1 MLEEVNKKDTNT
13 NIPSTSGLR
22 KDQKSS
28 ARQTQLSTF
37 FMTDEITVTM
47 TPGKF
52 KNLIIQMVVQ
62 NSVAVTFFS
71 QPAFL
76 GLNGEMA
83 RKLGV
88 SLDRECIRK
97 LVIEEARTR
106 KEELRKSLKDR
117 IIFIKMDACTRHRVN
132 YFAINV
138 RFVDENNKI
147 LTRTLGVKDT
157 QAHHTSEY
165 LQKLVQEVLDDFKI
179 KKEQILCIVTDN
191 ASNMLSTTEKMNKA
205 IEESARVLEDNNETF
220 ASDPQT
226 GQTMENNEYLDDIVE
241 EVSKVFQIQHMRCAV
256 HTLQLAIRDGLKDHH
271 AATLIEKLRQ
281 VAVAART
288 PKIDAIL
295 KRRARKGIIL
305 DQSTRWGSTYLM
317 VKRLLELKTFL
328 EDLDNQSVSLTKRQW
343 DQTEKLES
351 VLSYP
356 YVVTLKLQAEDLT
369 PGTFLLEWKS
379 LMHQLN
385 KIEGSTADAIVSSM
399 RKRENQLLQNKILL
413 AAIYVDPMN

>member
-1 MLEEVNKKDTNT
+1 M
-13 NIPSTSGLR
+13 
-22 KDQKSS
+22 
-28 ARQTQLSTF
+28 
-37 FMTDEITVTM
+37 
-47 TPGKF
+47 
-52 KNLIIQMVVQ
+52 
-62 NSVAVTFFS
+62 
-71 QPAFL
+71 
-76 GLNGEMA
+76 
-83 RKLGV
+83 
-88 SLDRECIRK
+88 
-97 LVIEEARTR
+97 
-106 KEELRKSLKDR
+106 
-117 IIFIKMDACTRHRVN
+117 
-132 YFAINV
+132 
-138 RFVDENNKI
+138 
-147 LTRTLGVKDT
+147 KDT
-157 QAHHTSEY
+157 QAHHTNEY

-205 IEESARVLEDNNETF
+205 IEENARVLEDNNETF

-226 GQTMENNEYLDDIVE
+226 GQTRENNEYLDDIVE
-241 EVSKVFQIQHMRCAV
+241 EVSKAFQIQHMRCAV
-256 HTLQLAIRDGLKDHH
+256 HTLQLAIRDGLKYHH

-305 DQSTRWGSTYLM
+305 DQSTRWRSTYLM

-413 AAIYVDPMN
+413 AAIYVDPMNRILLNDDQIALGKKNTL